1 MRLGIYLKN
10 KEMIAEHNK
19 KYDQGLVTFYMKM
32 NHFGDL
38 TDEEY
43 ANILMSANLTIPDLP
58 EALVYNGS
66 SASEQGTAEYVN
78 WNDRGAVTPVK
89 DQGLCG
95 SCWAFSVAGA
105 LESHTKIRTGQ
116 LVRLSEQNL
125 LDCSTNSRYQ
135 NHGCFGG
142 WMPLTFK
149 YVIDNGGIDTE
160 ASYPYLGYLDRCKFS
175 PYTVGARCFGF
186 FRVPDSEITLRE
198 VVGNIGPVS
207 VAFDALRPSFKFYGG
222 GVYYDPS
229 CGSSPNPL
237 NHAVLA
243 IGYGGDYAGP
253 YWILKNSWGTSW
265 GERGFFRLARDRGNH
280 CRIASAAFYPIV

>member
-1 MRLGIYLKN
+1 MMRLFVLCCLYVASQALYQPHLHHEWINFKIEHGKSYDSLEEETMRLGIYLKN

-19 KYDQGLVTFYMKM
+19 KYDQGLVTFNMKM

-58 EALVYNGS
+58 EVLVYNSS
-66 SASEQGTAEYVN
+66 SASQQGTAEYVN

-160 ASYPYLGYLDRCKFS
+160 ASYPYLGYL
-175 PYTVGARCFGF
+175 
-186 FRVPDSEITLRE
+186 
-198 VVGNIGPVS
+198 GPVQIQ
-207 VAFDALRPSFKFYGG
+207 P
-222 GVYYDPS
+222 
-229 CGSSPNPL
+229 
-237 NHAVLA
+237 
-243 IGYGGDYAGP
+243 
-253 YWILKNSWGTSW
+253 
-265 GERGFFRLARDRGNH
+265 
-280 CRIASAAFYPIV
+280 